1 MSCDVALQYRE
12 NVVINELLVRDVRHA
27 FCEYFLQDN
36 YQLVFAWD
44 MLLMNI
50 CTGPELAYSNGMKS
64 PSQRTLRIV
73 VVNTLAGSHAG
84 TQGIDAQAQRN
95 AALRIGLLE
104 SGYDIV
110 ASLPADI
117 FLPERIAQIEPDM
130 IIIDSESDARDVLEH
145 IVIATRDAP
154 RPIVL
159 FTDDQTA
166 SSVDAALAAGV
177 SAYIVDGLQAERVK
191 PVLDVALAR
200 FKREQKLLD
209 ELSDTR
215 RQLAERKLIER
226 AKGVLMAKNRLTEE
240 QAYQRLRSMAMNKK
254 LKLAEIA
261 QRVLDV
267 EDLL

>member
-1 MSCDVALQYRE
+1 MPAPVS
-12 NVVINELLVRDVRHA
+12 
-27 FCEYFLQDN
+27 
-36 YQLVFAWD
+36 
-44 MLLMNI
+44 
-50 CTGPELAYSNGMKS
+50 GPELAYPISMKPPS
-64 PSQRTLRIV
+64 PRTLRIV
-73 VVNTLAGSHAG
+73 VVNSAPDHSAGSPAA
-84 TQGIDAQAQRN
+84 DAQAQRN
-95 AALRIGLLE
+95 TALRIGLLE

-117 FLPERIAQIEPDM
+117 FLPERIAQIQPDM

-145 IVIATRDAP
+145 IVIATRDEP

-159 FTDDQTA
+159 FTDDQAPT
-166 SSVDAALAAGV
+166 SVDAALAAGG
-177 SAYIVDGLQAERVK
+177 SAYIVDGLHAERVK

-200 FKREQKLLD
+200 FRREQKLLD

>member
-1 MSCDVALQYRE
+1 
-12 NVVINELLVRDVRHA
+12 
-27 FCEYFLQDN
+27 
-36 YQLVFAWD
+36 
-44 MLLMNI
+44 
-50 CTGPELAYSNGMKS
+50 MKS

-73 VVNTLAGSHAG
+73 VVNTVPDDGRSGPAVE
-84 TQGIDAQAQRN
+84 AQAQRN

-117 FLPERIAQIEPDM
+117 FLPERISQIQPDM
-130 IIIDSESDARDVLEH
+130 IIIDSESGARDVLEH
-145 IVIATRDAP
+145 IVIATRDEP

-159 FTDDQTA
+159 FTDDQTT
-166 SSVDAALAAGV
+166 SSVDAAIAAGV

-191 PVLDVALAR
+191 PVLDVAMAR
-200 FKREQKLLD
+200 FRRERKLLE

-226 AKGVLMAKNRLTEE
+226 AKGVLMAKNRLTEDA
-240 QAYQRLRSMAMNKK
+240 AYQRLRSMAMNKK